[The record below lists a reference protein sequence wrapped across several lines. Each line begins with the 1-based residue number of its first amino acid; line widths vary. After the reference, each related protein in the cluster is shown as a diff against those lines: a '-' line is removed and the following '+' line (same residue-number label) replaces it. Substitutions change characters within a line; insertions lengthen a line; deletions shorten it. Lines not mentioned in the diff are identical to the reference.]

1 LQKVL
6 ESDWTLDAIKRRE
19 EERLKGERTARQ
31 ADAKTVETHH
41 AADMSG
47 NNWVAEAFRRRQEE
61 ERAKA
66 AIDQSSGGDRTDVA
80 SREVPVDNWLIEGF
94 KRHQEEERRLEL
106 IARSE
111 EAGALT
117 VSAARSSFDAKS
129 LPSSAHAALDE
140 TANRGPRA
148 GDEVARRGGV
158 ARKIAIAG
166 VVVVGLVSVIG
177 LKTALWNSVDAP
189 RGFDRRAPSATPPVK
204 ARPAQ
209 KEQPRPIQGA
219 SQGADTANV
228 PATRPAANGGPPASD
243 STDHPGVSAPAKP
256 SDAAIISA
264 PPAEAPQNSTRPQPE
279 NKAQS
284 PTAEP
289 SDKPPQA
296 IAAPPAASA
305 PAPGPA
311 GPNDPASPARPDST
325 AKPASVGPETSGGA
339 TGQDQNAAE
348 PNRHAPNSNVDAKSK
363 QQARGKSGA
372 RHSSGKSEGLST
384 FLKRTANSVRKFF
397 GRLGTQ

>member
-1 LQKVL
+1 MQKVL

-19 EERLKGERTARQ
+19 EERSRSERATRQ
-31 ADAKTVETHH
+31 ADAKSVETHH

-47 NNWVAEAFRRRQEE
+47 DNWVAAAFRRRQEE

-66 AIDQSSGGDRTDVA
+66 AIHQSSGGGDLTDAA
-80 SREVPVDNWLIEGF
+80 SRAIPVDNWLIEGF

-111 EAGALT
+111 EAGVLT
-117 VSAARSSFDAKS
+117 VSEARSSFDAKS
-129 LPSSAHAALDE
+129 LPSPSRVALDE
-140 TANRGPRA
+140 TANRAPRA
-148 GDEVARRGGV
+148 GDEVRRRGGV

-189 RGFDRRAPSATPPVK
+189 PRGFDRRAPSATPPTK
-204 ARPAQ
+204 APPAQ
-209 KEQPRPIQGA
+209 KERPRPIQGA

-228 PATRPAANGGPPASD
+228 PATPPAANGGSASG
-243 STDHPGVSAPAKP
+243 STDHPGASAPPKP
-256 SDAAIISA
+256 SDGATISS
-264 PPAEAPQNSTRPQPE
+264 PPAQAPQNSTGPQPE

-284 PTAEP
+284 PTTEP
-289 SDKPPQA
+289 GDKPPQA
-296 IAAPPAASA
+296 IAAPPAAS
-305 PAPGPA
+305 
-311 GPNDPASPARPDST
+311 NDPASPARPDST
-325 AKPASVGPETSGGA
+325 AKPASVGPEKPAGA

-348 PNRHAPNSNVDAKSK
+348 PNRAAPNANVDAKPK